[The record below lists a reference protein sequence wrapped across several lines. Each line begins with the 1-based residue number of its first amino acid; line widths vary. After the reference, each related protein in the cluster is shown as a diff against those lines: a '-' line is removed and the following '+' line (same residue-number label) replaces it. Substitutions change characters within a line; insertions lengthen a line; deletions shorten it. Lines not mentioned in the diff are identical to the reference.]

1 MRLGDYPFDESLQT
15 KLDWVEISCILSE
28 FKNYYYADLVGLL
41 EASEL
46 YSTEDIGEED
56 ASVENE
62 ITLIISE
69 FQKRCDC
76 LGDSYPFEFDEDVG
90 IQLKSIDLD
99 NLTPGQLSYVY
110 CLYFSHIC
118 SSRLFIESQVPTNR
132 DRDIMQII
140 STIALCGY
148 LEYGNSV
155 SFGFPRPE
163 GTDFYP
169 AFEKVLTDMGEGRL
183 KTREQLNRYL
193 AAKAV
198 KDAGIDVISWK
209 ADHNDPMPGSKQV
222 YFAQVASGNNWESKA
237 VLEDI
242 TEIQNH
248 WLDQRIPSRINDAMC
263 IPFDFEQ
270 EGDYPLE
277 DYYAIQSDRFGLIL
291 NRLRLPKLLEKG
303 LRGVETRPELMVGRI
318 ADIEIIYDYVSTITT
333 SLEQA
338 A

>member
-1 MRLGDYPFDESLQT
+1 MRLGNYPFDESLQT
-15 KLDWVEISCILSE
+15 KLDWVEISCISSE
-28 FKNYYYADLVGLL
+28 FKNYYYADLSGLL

-46 YSTEDIGEED
+46 FSTEDIGEED

-62 ITLIISE
+62 INLIVNE
-69 FQKRCDC
+69 FQKRNNC
-76 LGDSYPFEFDEDVG
+76 LGDSYPFEFDDDIG
-90 IQLKSIDLD
+90 IQLKVNGIDDLS
-99 NLTPGQLSYVY
+99 PGQLSYVY

-118 SSRLFIESQVPTNR
+118 ASRLFVDSQSPTNN

-148 LEYGNSV
+148 LEYGHSI
-155 SFGFPRPE
+155 SFGFPRPS

-169 AFEKVLTDMGEGRL
+169 ALENVLARMGEGRL
-183 KTREQLNRYL
+183 KTRQQLNSYL
-193 AAKAV
+193 ATKAV

-209 ADHNDPMPGSKQV
+209 SDVDDPMPGGKQV
-222 YFAQVASGNNWESKA
+222 YFAQVASGNNWEGKA

-242 TEIQNH
+242 TEIQNF
-248 WLDQRIPSRINDAMC
+248 WLDQRISSRITDAMC

-270 EGDYPLE
+270 EGDYQLE
-277 DYYAIQSDRFGLIL
+277 DYYAVQSGRFGLIL

-303 LRGVETRPELMVGRI
+303 LRGLETRPELVVERT
-318 ADIEIIYDYVSTITT
+318 ADIGSIYDYVSTITT
-333 SLEQA
+333 RLEDA